1 MVIKRTVNG
10 VEKEFK
16 LTFQERLD
24 AYYEHLE
31 HYYDVMDVKDEV
43 DYLSD
48 EQFLERYAVQKS
60 AFMAIIDD
68 VADEMRRNMDKYDL
82 HWDSARDEAIW
93 WGVGRLQNANN

>member
-10 VEKEFK
+10 VETEFE
-16 LTFQERLD
+16 LTFQERVN
-24 AYYEHLE
+24 AYYEHQ
-31 HYYDVMDVKDEV
+31 HYYDVMDVMDEV

-68 VADEMRRNMDKYDL
+68 VADEMRRNIDKYDL
-82 HWDSARDEAIW
+82 HWSFARDEAIA
-93 WGVGRLQNANN
+93 WGIRRVQNAGN